1 MRLPYKSEDLLSDAL
16 SSCSEVVLSD
26 YYRRLDLATTS
37 AQGAHLAVDMSK
49 AMEQRIL
56 DTHSKIKK
64 TNLIAISAILL
75 AGLATL
81 VFDIQ
86 NGKTATLFAVLAWTA
101 YLGALEIYT
110 LPHLADQKSKY
121 WNEYQMH
128 AIVWRSAV
136 GSNGFSE
143 HMGLSRTEFHGDIND
158 DADTVN
164 LAIRGFA
171 LNQALRISR
180 NER

>member
-1 MRLPYKSEDLLSDAL
+1 
-16 SSCSEVVLSD
+16 
-26 YYRRLDLATTS
+26 
-37 AQGAHLAVDMSK
+37 MSK
-49 AMEQRIL
+49 AMEKRIS
-56 DTHSKIKK
+56 DAQSKIKK
-64 TNLIAISAILL
+64 TNLFAISAILL

-81 VFDIQ
+81 VFDLQ

-101 YLGALEIYT
+101 YIGALEIYT

-136 GSNGFSE
+136 GSNGFAE
-143 HMGLSRTEFHGDIND
+143 HMEVSRAEFHGDIHD
-158 DADTVN
+158 DADAVK

-180 NER
+180 NKR